1 MFEVSITQEFAAAH
15 KLNDYQGQCS
25 NLHGH
30 TWQVQVCVASSAL
43 NSSGMVIDFRDL
55 KAVLGGILDRFDHGY
70 INEIPPFDQ
79 LNPTAENIAREI
91 YREIKMLLVDCTL
104 KQVKVWESAGSCA
117 AYRED

>member
-15 KLNDYQGQCS
+15 KLNDYQGQCR

-55 KAVLGGILDRFDHGY
+55 KAVLGGILVRFDHGY

-91 YREIKMLLVDCTL
+91 YREMKTLLADCTL